1 MDSDLGHALAGCN
14 TSNGWSTLDAVALK
28 ISKSMKRKV
37 TPQEL
42 DTFMVE
48 IGDEVLLQQGV
59 WRTSFG
65 PKLMSIVCVN
75 RVFAKAAAEARVI
88 GKAVAGSAGVGCT
101 CAGSRAGATSS
112 STESSAAE
120 VLLNLVLLKWG

>member
-1 MDSDLGHALAGCN
+1 
-14 TSNGWSTLDAVALK
+14 
-28 ISKSMKRKV
+28 
-37 TPQEL
+37 
-42 DTFMVE
+42 MVE

-120 VLLNLVLLKWG
+120 VGLREQRDSIRYFESHDYNAGQHAATDSLN